1 MMQRRY
7 VWAMDALYLACVA
20 VAGAAIVIMTLIIP
34 YGVFMRYVMNS
45 AASWPEP
52 LAVLM
57 MILFTFVGGAACL
70 RANVHIA
77 VELFVGALPM
87 AAARAVRGVV
97 TALLIVL
104 SIFMVYWGFLLVQ
117 ATWHQVLAEF
127 TFLRTGIAY
136 LPVPVGGLITLLFIF
151 ERLWVGEPGQDS
163 IIHREPRA

>member
-1 MMQRRY
+1 MLRRY
-7 VWAMDALYLACVA
+7 VRAMDALYLACVA
-20 VAGAAIVIMTLIIP
+20 VAGAAIVVMTVVIP

-52 LAVLM
+52 LAILM
-57 MILFTFVGGAACL
+57 MIVFTFVGGAACL

-77 VELFVGALPM
+77 VGLFVGALPV
-87 AAARAVRGVV
+87 ASARALRGVV

-104 SIFMVYWGFLLVQ
+104 SAFMVYWGFLLVQ

-136 LPVPVGGLITLLFIF
+136 LPIPIGGLITSLFIL
-151 ERLWVGEPGQDS
+151 ERLVAGEPEPNS
-163 IIHREPRA
+163 IIYREPRA